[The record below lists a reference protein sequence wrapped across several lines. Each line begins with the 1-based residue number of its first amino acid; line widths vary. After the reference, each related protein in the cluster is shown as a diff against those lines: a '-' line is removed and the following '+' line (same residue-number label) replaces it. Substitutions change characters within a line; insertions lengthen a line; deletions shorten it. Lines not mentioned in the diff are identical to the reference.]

1 MSSHSLLQGIL
12 PTQGSNRSLPH
23 GRQILYHLSYPGKF
37 LSSAHCR
44 HSTILVLCL
53 PFLLNYGAHPP
64 STPKLLVKIRT
75 GGFNLPAFPP
85 FHMLVYS
92 LPPLLPELCWGQ
104 TVRSCS
110 LTTTT
115 ALSKEWAFSVGSD
128 TVPMQSWTTTETPEK
143 GLEPQSDAGKPLFI
157 SRLLPWMCACA
168 QSTLCDPMDCSPP
181 GSSVHGILLARAL
194 EWGAM
199 PSSRGSSRPRDQTHV
214 SFISCTGKQV
224 IYH

>member
-1 MSSHSLLQGIL
+1 MCISRGVVSPLCFGW
-12 PTQGSNRSLPH
+12 
-23 GRQILYHLSYPGKF
+23 RQ
-37 LSSAHCR
+37 
-44 HSTILVLCL
+44 
-53 PFLLNYGAHPP
+53 
-64 STPKLLVKIRT
+64 
-75 GGFNLPAFPP
+75 
-85 FHMLVYS
+85 
-92 LPPLLPELCWGQ
+92 LCWGQ

-194 EWGAM
+194 EWGGHALL
-199 PSSRGSSRPRDQTHV
+199 PGDLPNPGISPR
-214 SFISCTGKQV
+214 SPALQV
-224 IYH
+224 DS